1 MIAITELISGQ
12 SFESINLTAQ
22 YFKLPMEHV
31 RKALKSEEALIVD
44 GRKYIFVRRELPM
57 KGRTMTPKPIKVF
70 PFGKYIGKKISQ
82 STDLSYLEW
91 LHSREDVNIRL
102 KRVLMTRIKELKER
116 VK

>member
-22 YFKLPMEHV
+22 YFKLSPGQI
-31 RKALKSEEALIVD
+31 RKAIKSKEVLIIE

-57 KGRTMTPKPIKVF
+57 KGTSTTPKPVKVF
-70 PFGKYIGKKISQ
+70 PFGKYTGKKISQ

-91 LHSREDVNIRL
+91 LHSLEDVNNRL
-102 KRVLMTRIKELKER
+102 KRALMLRIKELRER
-116 VK
+116 IK